1 MKNIKNILVF
11 GPQGSGKDTQSE
23 MLSRYLNIPSVV
35 MGDLIRKEIK
45 EMTEVGQKVSELYKE
60 GKLAPDEIALS
71 LLKKMITSEDTEN
84 GCILNGFPRNLKQAK
99 ALEKI
104 THIDLVVELYISD
117 EEGIQRLSGR
127 RVCPD
132 CGTTFHLKFKPSK
145 KEGICDRCGEKLI
158 IREDDKPEAIKKRL
172 AIYHQETEPL
182 REYYKEK
189 GIYLKINGEQS
200 IPDVFEEIK
209 NKLKSLK

>member
-132 CGTTFHLKFKPSK
+132 CGVTFHLKFKPSK